1 MTKNSRVTHATRQ
14 YSMKF
19 GQVQKRM
26 AENCCFVWVT
36 FGETFRDATIA
47 EAADMRK
54 EQAKLAEPLPF
65 MEIPGLIYQP
75 ASRNLAT
82 TRQSYPLIRQAHE
95 FAAAQ

>member
-1 MTKNSRVTHATRQ
+1 
-14 YSMKF
+14 MKF

-26 AENCCFVWVT
+26 AENCCFVWVKY
-36 FGETFRDATIA
+36 GETFRDATIA

-65 MEIPGLIYQP
+65 AEIPGLIYQP
-75 ASRNLAT
+75 SASNLAG
-82 TRQSYPLIRQAHE
+82 TRSRYPLIRQAHE